1 MYFSYN
7 CSLMTLYLQ
16 VQTADVHTFCS
27 RVNPSQG
34 ENNWAGVCLENITD
48 ETFCLTPRPEK

>member
-1 MYFSYN
+1 
-7 CSLMTLYLQ
+7 MTLYLQ
-16 VQTADVHTFCS
+16 VQTVDVHTFCS
-27 RVNPSQG
+27 RAHPSQG